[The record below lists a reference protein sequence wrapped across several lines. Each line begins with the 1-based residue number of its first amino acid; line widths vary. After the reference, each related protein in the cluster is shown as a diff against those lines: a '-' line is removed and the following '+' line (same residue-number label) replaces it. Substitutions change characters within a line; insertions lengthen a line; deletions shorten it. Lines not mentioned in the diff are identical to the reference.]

1 MCSQI
6 VIGTVPHN
14 CNGLSRKEKGQRK
27 KKWANST
34 QVTFIELLAAVQ
46 QVSEWD
52 YNPCPLVQ
60 VHFTCN
66 NGYYVNAYWVGTEL
80 LGK

>member
-34 QVTFIELLAAVQ
+34 QVTFIELLAVVQ
-46 QVSEWD
+46 
-52 YNPCPLVQ
+52 
-60 VHFTCN
+60 
-66 NGYYVNAYWVGTEL
+66 
-80 LGK
+80 